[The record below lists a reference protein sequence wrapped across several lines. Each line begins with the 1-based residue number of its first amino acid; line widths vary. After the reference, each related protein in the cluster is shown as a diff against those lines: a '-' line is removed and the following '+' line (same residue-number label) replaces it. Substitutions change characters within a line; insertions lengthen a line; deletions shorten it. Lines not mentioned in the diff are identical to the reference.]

1 MRGRGLQDQAALL
14 HAAPDR
20 IVRVIRALTIIA
32 VVIAS
37 ACASVP
43 ATTTSRAIAGQVV
56 GADGAPVE
64 GVRVILQ
71 AISAPKPVLSA
82 ADPMVRTD
90 AQGHFSFDT
99 PPAGRHQLLLLHPT
113 LGWLIAQGA
122 EPGPPVRLVFDGTSR
137 VIDITRRK

>member
-1 MRGRGLQDQAALL
+1 MT
-14 HAAPDR
+14 R
-20 IVRVIRALTIIA
+20 IFVAVA

-43 ATTTSRAIAGQVV
+43 AASVSPAIGGQVV
-56 GADGAPVE
+56 SAEGAPIE

-71 AISAPKPVLSA
+71 PIAAPAPVLSS

-90 AQGHFSFDT
+90 AQGRFSFDT

-122 EPGPPVRLVFDGTSR
+122 EAGPPVRLVFDGKAR

>member
-1 MRGRGLQDQAALL
+1 M
-14 HAAPDR
+14 
-20 IVRVIRALTIIA
+20 IRALTLLA
-32 VVIAS
+32 VVFAS

-43 ATTTSRAIAGQVV
+43 AVTSRAIAGQVV
-56 GADGAPVE
+56 GADGAPLE

-71 AISAPKPVLSA
+71 AMAEPKPVLSA

-90 AQGHFSFDT
+90 AQGSFSFDT
-99 PPAGRHQLLLLHPT
+99 PPAGRHQLLLFHPT